1 MSLVHLYI
9 HTGVQ
14 WCTYDVGTTMPL
26 LVQFG
31 ILKMHVGH
39 LWDDPTEME
48 IMVAR
53 DVFRSSHLKK
63 TKISR
68 GRIGFQIMSVKKH
81 GELRVIKETRGD
93 LYDRIITGLNVDL
106 TFWSYSTHCSLE
118 VDTFR
123 PYRCQR

>member
-48 IMVAR
+48 IIGVFH
-53 DVFRSSHLKK
+53 VFRSHDLKK

-68 GRIGFQIMSVKKH
+68 GRIGF
-81 GELRVIKETRGD
+81 R
-93 LYDRIITGLNVDL
+93 
-106 TFWSYSTHCSLE
+106 
-118 VDTFR
+118 
-123 PYRCQR
+123 